1 MSCEKIDSKEKASI
15 ASKKYYLKNKEKI
28 KERMKN
34 YYNVNKEKIINS
46 WKNIYYVNNKQK
58 IQKQRKI
65 NKLYKSGLITDKEK
79 AVKEC
84 SVIHIERNIRV
95 EF

>member
-1 MSCEKIDSKEKASI
+1 MDENKEKASL

-34 YYNVNKEKIINS
+34 YYNNNKEKIIDT
-46 WKNIYYVNNKQK
+46 WKNIYYINNKRK

-65 NKLYKSGLITDKEK
+65 NLLFKSGLITDKQT
-79 AVKEC
+79 AIKEYC
-84 SVIHIERNIRV
+84 TVHIERNIRV

>member
-1 MSCEKIDSKEKASI
+1 MDESKEKASL

-34 YYNVNKEKIINS
+34 YYNNNKEKIIDT
-46 WKNIYYVNNKQK
+46 WKNIYYVNNKRK

-65 NKLYKSGLITDKEK
+65 NLLYKNGLISDKQT
-79 AVKEC
+79 AIKEC
-84 SVIHIERNIRV
+84 CSVHIERNIRV

>member
-1 MSCEKIDSKEKASI
+1 MDEIKEKASI

-34 YYNVNKEKIINS
+34 YYNSNKEKIISS

-65 NKLYKSGLITDKEK
+65 NKLYKNGLITDKETAIK
-79 AVKEC
+79 ENCCVK
-84 SVIHIERNIRV
+84 IERNITV
-95 EF
+95 TF